1 LNVSRARPQD
11 DAASGAEPSD
21 AHIESLLRRHP
32 PAAPAPSEAFRS
44 TLREH
49 FLRSAALQA
58 DEAQEATAGR
68 SARVAMRPE
77 PWLGRLLA
85 AWRGRRVAGLALT
98 LAVAILAVAGLQRF
112 LPEAAQPPTVLS
124 GPSLVERNATAWI
137 GVRDIKGWYV
147 DAQGR
152 RYEEWVRF
160 EGSQPPHYR
169 RLVDGPAMVAGVV
182 EQWNISDGRQEWLV
196 DGADGRIVQAVNI
209 GGDGTVLLSTPT
221 DLQCAFLE
229 LPAELDVA
237 PEPIASDVLD
247 GRPVYRL
254 EARVGEQQ
262 RIYWLDADDFL
273 VRRIETAGGE
283 LLWARGAIEVNSGI
297 PRGDFAPGITR
308 RLDL

>member
-1 LNVSRARPQD
+1 MSRARPRPED
-11 DAASGAEPSD
+11 DAVFGAGSSD
-21 AHIESLLRRHP
+21 ERIESLLRRHP

-49 FLRSAALQA
+49 FLHFAALQA
-58 DEAQEATAGR
+58 DEARGATSGR
-68 SARVAMRPE
+68 SDHWTVAPE
-77 PWLGRLLA
+77 PWPRRLLA
-85 AWRGRRVAGLALT
+85 SWRGRRVAGLALT
-98 LAVAILAVAGLQRF
+98 LTVAILAVAGLQRF
-112 LPEAAQPPTVLS
+112 RPQVAQPPTALS

-160 EGSQPPHYR
+160 EGSQPPFYR
-169 RLVDGPAMVAGVV
+169 RLVDGPAMVDGVV

-196 DGADGRIVQAVNI
+196 DGADGRIVQALSL

-229 LPAELDVA
+229 LPAELNVA
-237 PEPIASDVLD
+237 SEPIAGDVLD

-262 RIYWLDADDFL
+262 RIYWLDAEDFL

-297 PRGDFAPGITR
+297 PRGDFAPGMTR